1 MAVGDERRGFVI
13 ALVNIDGEVVTRWA
27 EERGISFSTF
37 ADLSQLAEV
46 RALIRA
52 EVERV
57 NRVLPGGSQ
66 VCRFANLPKE
76 LDPDEGELT
85 RTRKLRRDFLAERYA
100 ALIEGLYAGDA
111 EVRFDIAIRYQ
122 DGRRG
127 QMTAVVQTN
136 VVQMPASAA
145 MDAPPQQKK
154 VAASGGRH
162 G

>member
-1 MAVGDERRGFVI
+1 V

-46 RALIRA
+46 RGLIRA

-57 NRVLPGGSQ
+57 NKVLPEGSQ

-100 ALIEGLYAGDA
+100 ALIDGLYSGDD

-127 QMTAVVQTN
+127 QMTAVVRTNIVQT
-136 VVQMPASAA
+136 PASAP
-145 MDAPPQQKK
+145 MDAPQRPKR
-154 VAASGGRH
+154 VARAGRH